1 MSGLDDADQG
11 VRRDYKAPYTDQ
23 HKIPTVQGY
32 REEKEH
38 REAQAQ
44 GPDQDKENDPSRIQ
58 QTKDAARDYWQDR
71 RGGNV
76 EPHADG
82 DGERKEEG
90 DSKPGAARDQPADGR
105 RIHHAKPDGHSED
118 VAVDTTQSQGAMN
131 PKQKR
136 KSMKNRGDGKAE
148 REVMDP
154 VTHLPVTICDF
165 T

>member
-44 GPDQDKENDPSRIQ
+44 GPNQDKENDSSRIQ
-58 QTKDAARDYWQDR
+58 QTKDAARDYWQNR
-71 RGGNV
+71 RDGNV
-76 EPHADG
+76 EPPADG
-82 DGERKEEG
+82 DGERKDE
-90 DSKPGAARDQPADGR
+90 DYSKPGAARDHSADGR
-105 RIHHAKPDGHSED
+105 RTHAKLDGHSED
-118 VAVDTTQSQGAMN
+118 VTVDTTQSQGAMS

-136 KSMKNRGDGKAE
+136 KFMKNRGDGKAE

-154 VTHLPVTICDF
+154 VTHLP
-165 T
+165 